1 MLALQVIGVAQAAD
15 KNKIVR
21 ITNQQGTPAEVYI
34 NFAADSVLKP
44 TDLPFC
50 RVTGRSTANS
60 PWPPTARR
68 RSRIR
73 RPSISTWPWPSML
86 K

>member
-1 MLALQVIGVAQAAD
+1 LEDSAAYLWCSRWQVIGVAHAAD
-15 KNKIVR
+15 KNKAVR

-50 RVTGRSTANS
+50 KVTARSTATS
-60 PWPPTARR
+60 PWPPAARR
-68 RSRIR
+68 TCRIR
-73 RPSISTWPWPSML
+73 RPST
-86 K
+86 